1 MLRNFLIV
9 SLRFFLRQRFY
20 SFINV
25 LGLASGLVCALFI
38 FLWVRDELRK
48 DAYHADAERIF
59 RVVSNLN
66 LGDGETITW
75 QITPGPLGEEI
86 REKIPDA
93 EYVVRTMDNGA
104 SLFQYEERNFL
115 ERGLYADPD
124 FFKIFSF
131 LIVKGVGNPVDEKSG
146 VAISE
151 RLAQN
156 LFGSADPIGKT
167 VRVAK
172 QYDLEVR
179 AVFQNVTDASTI
191 QFDFVL
197 PFEWYKVQRGT
208 GFNWG
213 NFDHPLY
220 VKLRDASQIDKVTK
234 IVNDLENERARQ
246 DGGNDA
252 AERGSFYFQPLKE
265 SYLYGHFENGVPV
278 GGRIQYVRIFSAVAV
293 FIVVIACINFMNMAT
308 ACAANRAK
316 EVGVRK
322 VVGAQRQALI
332 AQFISESVAISFLSM
347 LLAVGVVYMLLP
359 LFNSLVSKQIA
370 LSWLDGQLWLMGAII
385 VFVTGLLAGS
395 YPAFFLSAFK
405 PASVL
410 KGNTAPGLGGSSLR
424 RTLVVFQF
432 ALTVVLIASALV
444 INEQIKFIRAKNLG
458 YNRESVI
465 NFSLRGDLYNRFDAF
480 SNDVKQL
487 PGIESVSRANANLV
501 QVNNQNSSVNW
512 PGKAD
517 NTNIFFRTVVV
528 DFGFPETM
536 GLTLEDG
543 RYFSRDFADT
553 NNFILNKKAVEVMGL
568 ENPIGQKISQWDTE
582 GTVVGVVEDF
592 HTRSMTEA
600 IDPVVLMCKP
610 AWTGRAYVRFASG
623 QAAEALASLETVVN
637 KYSPEYPFEYTF
649 VDDDFEKLYK
659 NERITSSLAI
669 GFTTMAIVISGLG
682 LLGLAAFTTER
693 KRKEIGIRKTLGA
706 SVARL
711 VAMMST
717 EFLKLSL
724 MATLAGLPAAYFLM
738 QKFLENY
745 AYHTEL
751 SWQVFVLTAAL
762 VAFFSVAIVIY
773 QVAKAALANPVD
785 ALRNE

>member
-1 MLRNFLIV
+1 
-9 SLRFFLRQRFY
+9 
-20 SFINV
+20 
-25 LGLASGLVCALFI
+25 
-38 FLWVRDELRK
+38 VR
-48 DAYHADAERIF
+48 
-59 RVVSNLN
+59 
-66 LGDGETITW
+66 
-75 QITPGPLGEEI
+75 
-86 REKIPDA
+86 
-93 EYVVRTMDNGA
+93 
-104 SLFQYEERNFL
+104 
-115 ERGLYADPD
+115 
-124 FFKIFSF
+124 
-131 LIVKGVGNPVDEKSG
+131 GVNNPVDEKSG

-156 LFGSADPIGKT
+156 LFGDADPIGKT

-179 AVFQNVTDASTI
+179 TVFQNVTDASTL

-197 PFEWYKVQRGT
+197 PFELYKQQRGT

-220 VKLRDASQIDKVTK
+220 VKLRDASQVDKVSK
-234 IVNDLENERARQ
+234 IINDLEDERARQ
-246 DGGNDA
+246 DGGNA
-252 AERGSFYFQPLKE
+252 SAGRGAFYFQPLTE
-265 SYLYGHFENGVPV
+265 VYLYGQFENGVPV
-278 GGRIQYVRIFSAVAV
+278 GGRIEYVRIFTAVAI
-293 FIVVIACINFMNMAT
+293 FIVMIACINFMNMAT
-308 ACAANRAK
+308 ARAANRAK

-332 AQFISESVAISFLSM
+332 AQFISESVLISFLSM
-347 LLAVGVVYMLLP
+347 MMALGVVYMLLP
-359 LFNSLVSKQIA
+359 LFNSLVSKQIE
-370 LSWLDGQLWLMGAII
+370 LHLLDGQLWLMGAL
-385 VFVTGLLAGS
+385 VVVATGLLAGS
-395 YPAFFLSAFK
+395 YPAFFLSAFR

-410 KGNTAPGLGGSSLR
+410 KGNTTPGLDGSSLR

-432 ALTVVLIASALV
+432 ALTVILIASALV
-444 INEQIKFIRAKNLG
+444 INEQIEFIRSKNLG

-480 SNDVKQL
+480 SNEVRQL

-501 QVNNQNSSVNW
+501 QVNNQNSSVIW
-512 PGKAD
+512 PGKED

-536 GLTLEDG
+536 GLTLADG

-568 ENPIGQKISQWDTE
+568 AAPIGQKISQWGTE
-582 GTVVGVVEDF
+582 GIVVGVVEDF

-610 AWTGRAYVRFASG
+610 AWTGRAYVRFSGG
-623 QAAEALASLETVVN
+623 QATEAIANLETLTK

-706 SVARL
+706 SVTRL
-711 VAMMST
+711 VAMIST
-717 EFLKLSL
+717 DFLKLSL
-724 MATLAGLPAAYFLM
+724 MATAVGLPVAYLLM
-738 QKFLENY
+738 QKFLQNY
-745 AYHTEL
+745 AYHTKL
-751 SWQVFVLTAAL
+751 SWQLFLLTAVI
-762 VAFFSVAIVIY
+762 VAFFSLAIVIY